1 MKPLLEELK
10 TRRLYFDGG
19 MGSMLQGAGLP
30 EGLLPDVWS
39 VENPTAVQGV
49 HRAYLQAGSR
59 LITTNTFG
67 ATAPKLAPY
76 GLTPAQ
82 VVTAAV
88 EWGYHPVEDFAEAQ
102 PDLMVA
108 QPADLL
114 ALATAKAG

>member
-1 MKPLLEELK
+1 
-10 TRRLYFDGG
+10 
-19 MGSMLQGAGLP
+19 MGDSPSDISAGK
-30 EGLLPDVWS
+30 
-39 VENPTAVQGV
+39 N
-49 HRAYLQAGSR
+49 AG
-59 LITTNTFG
+59 
-67 ATAPKLAPY
+67 
-76 GLTPAQ
+76 